1 MKQKYKVQI
10 EYKIG
15 VTPFPVNFEVKPSKI
30 LKVVIKE
37 LKINNIKLE
46 DLASIHIERV

>member
-1 MKQKYKVQI
+1 VKQKYKVQI
-10 EYKIG
+10 EYKRG
-15 VTPFPVNFEVKPSKI
+15 VTPYPFNFDVKPSKI
-30 LKVVIKE
+30 LKVVNKE